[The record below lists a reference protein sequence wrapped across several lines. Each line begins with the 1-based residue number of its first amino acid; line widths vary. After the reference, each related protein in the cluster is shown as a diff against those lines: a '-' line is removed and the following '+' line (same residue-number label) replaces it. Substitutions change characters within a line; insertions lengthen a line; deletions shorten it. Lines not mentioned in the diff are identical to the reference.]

1 LELYPFKGNSVLGRE
16 IRSLITLGMG
26 VCFYFVAALLPKS
39 EPRLRSSL
47 RWLYFGAFLLLIWS
61 TVQIFRLP
69 YSFNPPALEMA
80 RIHRFI
86 SIQDLFRDRVTG
98 MAYEPSWLA
107 DQLVVLYIPLWLG
120 SVIKGYSVFKFGWK
134 RISAETIFLIWGI
147 SVLFFTYS
155 RIGLLAFIAS
165 VTVLLIAG
173 SWRYVD
179 ELAKNQSNQSRWSHW
194 QLKGIY
200 WAAIILFLFVAV
212 GAIIVLAAQTNE
224 RFRDILSINLGSIF
238 GSERLPVIYNLAN
251 QLEYAERL
259 MYWIN
264 AFLIFSTYPFLGIGL
279 GNAGFLFR
287 ENVPAFGYYL
297 PEVLHILG
305 PEMVTI
311 ANPKSLWMRLIGETG
326 FIGFSVF
333 VIWLLILAFGAIKL
347 SKDKGLFAAIGL
359 AGGIALTAQL
369 FEGFSLDTFALPQ
382 LWIMLGLLTGAIMN
396 MPDRAPKAG
405 KP

>member
-1 LELYPFKGNSVLGRE
+1 
-16 IRSLITLGMG
+16 
-26 VCFYFVAALLPKS
+26 
-39 EPRLRSSL
+39 
-47 RWLYFGAFLLLIWS
+47 
-61 TVQIFRLP
+61 
-69 YSFNPPALEMA
+69 
-80 RIHRFI
+80 
-86 SIQDLFRDRVTG
+86 

-134 RISAETIFLIWGI
+134 RISVEAIFLIWGI
-147 SVLFFTYS
+147 VVLFFTYS

-165 VTVLLIAG
+165 VSILLIAG

-179 ELAKNQSNQSRWSHW
+179 EFAKKKSKQSRWSHR

-200 WAAIILFLFVAV
+200 WVTIILILFVVV
-212 GAIIVLAAQTNE
+212 GVIIVLAAQTNE
-224 RFRDILSINLGSIF
+224 RIRDLLSINLGSIF

-305 PEMVTI
+305 PKMLAI

-347 SKDKGLFAAIGL
+347 SKDKGLFAAVGL
-359 AGGIALTAQL
+359 AGGIALIAQL

-382 LWIMLGLLTGAIMN
+382 LWIMLGLLTGVIMN
-396 MPDRAPKAG
+396 MPDRVPKAG